1 MTKSIAL
8 SRVATAAIAGLAALG
23 VLAAPSPAA
32 ANGRAL
38 FPDTIALPNGFR
50 PEGLAVGLG
59 ATIYTG
65 SIGTG
70 AIFAADLVTGEGSIV
85 VPPQAGR
92 AAIGLSFDPRTRL
105 LYVAGGPTGAAYV
118 YDTRTGSTVAT
129 YQLTTQTATFINDQI
144 VVADAVYF
152 TDSQR
157 AVLYRIPLARNA
169 RPSPTAAVTEI
180 PLGGDFT
187 EVPGAFNAN
196 GIVTTPDGRG
206 LIIISSALG
215 TLFRVDP
222 ATGDAKTIDLGGVVL
237 TAGDGVLRRGDD
249 LFVVQ
254 NQLNQI
260 SVIDLDRRAL
270 SGTVKQVISDARFDI
285 PTAADSFLGVVYTVN
300 ARFNTP
306 PTADTT
312 YTIEKVRRHD

>member
-1 MTKSIAL
+1 MTKCIGL
-8 SRVATAAIAGLAALG
+8 SSVAVLGLAVFATQ
-23 VLAAPSPAA
+23 PAA
-32 ANGRAL
+32 AEHRAA
-38 FPDTIALPNGFR
+38 FPDTIAAPNGFR
-50 PEGLAVGLG
+50 PEGLAVGFG

-70 AIFAADLVTGEGSIV
+70 AIFAADLATGQGAIL
-85 VPPQAGR
+85 VPPQPGR
-92 AAIGLSFDPRTRL
+92 AAIGLQFDPRTNL
-105 LYVAGGPTGAAYV
+105 IYVAGGPTGAAYV
-118 YDTRTGSTVAT
+118 YDARTGGNVAT

-144 VVADAVYF
+144 ILDDAVYF

-157 AVLYRIPLARNA
+157 AVLYRISLARNA
-169 RPSPTAAVTEI
+169 RPSPTAAITEI
-180 PLGGDFT
+180 ALGGDFT

-222 ATGDAKTIDLGGVVL
+222 RTGDARTIDLGGVVL
-237 TAGDGVLRRGDD
+237 TAGDGLLRRGDD

-260 SVIDLDRRAL
+260 SVIDLDRRSL
-270 SGTVKQVISDARFDI
+270 RGEVKQVISDARFDI
-285 PTAADSFLGVVYTVN
+285 PTAAESFFGAIYTVN

-312 YTIEKVRRHD
+312 YTIEKVRRRD

>member
-1 MTKSIAL
+1 MTKCIGL
-8 SRVATAAIAGLAALG
+8 SCVAALG
-23 VLAAPSPAA
+23 LAVLATQPAA
-32 ANGRAL
+32 ADGRAL
-38 FPDTIALPNGFR
+38 FPDTIAVPDGFR

-70 AIFAADLVTGEGSIV
+70 AIFAADLVTGRGAIL
-85 VPPQAGR
+85 VPPQPGR
-92 AAIGLSFDPRTRL
+92 AAIGLQLDPRTNL
-105 LYVAGGPTGAAYV
+105 IYVAGGPTGAAYV
-118 YDTRTGSTVAT
+118 YDARTGGNVAS

-144 VVADAVYF
+144 ILDDAVYF

-157 AVLYRIPLARNA
+157 AVLYRLPLSRNA
-169 RPSPTAAVTEI
+169 RPSPTAAITEI

-222 ATGDAKTIDLGGVVL
+222 KTGDARAIDLGGVVL

-249 LFVVQ
+249 LWVVQ

-260 SVIDLDRRAL
+260 SVIELDRHAL
-270 SGTVKQVISDARFDI
+270 SGEVKQVITDARFDI
-285 PTAADSFLGVVYTVN
+285 PTAAESFLGVVYTVN
-300 ARFNTP
+300 ARFTTP

-312 YTIEKVRRHD
+312 YTIEKVRRPRS